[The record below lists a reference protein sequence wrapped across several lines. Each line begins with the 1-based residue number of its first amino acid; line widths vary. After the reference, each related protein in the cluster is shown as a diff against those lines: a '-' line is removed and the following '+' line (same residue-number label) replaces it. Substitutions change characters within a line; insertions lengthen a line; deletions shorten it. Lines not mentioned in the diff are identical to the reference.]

1 MDEVFVRKFD
11 LKISNNNILTMT
23 DYISTQLLTTS
34 INVEA
39 KHIQGDI
46 NELLCKYLKQKYE
59 GVCNKDGYVQKNSLQ
74 IINRSIGEVK
84 TINNT
89 SYIIYNITYK
99 GNIYSPVK
107 GTQLDVCVNSITKMG
122 IIGYLK
128 ETEEDTIETSPF
140 IVIVPRE
147 FFADNSIDEYSTN
160 DTLKVEIEDSRIRY
174 MSKNIQI
181 VAKPV

>member
-1 MDEVFVRKFD
+1 
-11 LKISNNNILTMT
+11 MT

-39 KHIQGDI
+39 KNIKGDI
-46 NELLCKYLKQKYE
+46 NELLYKYLKQKYE
-59 GVCNKDGYVQKNSLQ
+59 GVCNKDGYIQKDSLQ
-74 IINRSIGEVK
+74 IMNRSVGEVK

-89 SYIIYNITYK
+89 SYIIYNLTYK
-99 GNIYSPVK
+99 ANIYSPTK
-107 GTQLDVCVNSITKMG
+107 GSQLDICVNSITKMG

-128 ETEEDTIETSPF
+128 DKEDDTIETSPF
-140 IVIVPRE
+140 IIIIPRE
-147 FFADNSIDEYSTN
+147 FFMDDSIDNYSTN
-160 DTLKVEIEDSRIRY
+160 DTIRIQIEDSRVKY

>member
-1 MDEVFVRKFD
+1 
-11 LKISNNNILTMT
+11 MT

-46 NELLCKYLKQKYE
+46 NELLYKYLKQKYE
-59 GVCNKDGYVQKNSLQ
+59 GVCNKDGYVQKDSLQ
-74 IINRSIGEVK
+74 IMNRSIGEVK

-89 SYIIYNITYK
+89 SYIVYNITYK
-99 GNIYSPVK
+99 ANIYSPVK
-107 GTQLDVCVNSITKMG
+107 ETKLTITINSITKMG

-128 ETEEDTIETSPF
+128 DKEEDTIETSPF

-147 FFADNSIDEYSTN
+147 FFADDSVDEYSVN
-160 DTLKVEIEDSRIRY
+160 DTLQVQIEDSRIRY

>member
-1 MDEVFVRKFD
+1 
-11 LKISNNNILTMT
+11 MT
-23 DYISTQLLTTS
+23 DYTSTQLLTSS
-34 INVEA
+34 INVEI

-46 NELLCKYLKQKYE
+46 DQLLYKLLKQKYE
-59 GVCNKDGYVQKNSLQ
+59 GVCNKDGYIQKDSLH
-74 IINRSIGEVK
+74 IISRSIGEVK

-89 SYIIYNITYK
+89 SYIVYNITYK
-99 GNIYSPVK
+99 ANIYSPVK
-107 GTQLDVCVNSITKMG
+107 NTKLDITINSITKMG

-128 ETEEDTIETSPF
+128 DNENDTIEHSPF

-147 FFADNSIDEYSTN
+147 YFKDGNVDDFSVN
-160 DTLKVEIEDSRIRY
+160 DKLKVQIEDSRIKY

>member
-1 MDEVFVRKFD
+1 MV
-11 LKISNNNILTMT
+11 
-23 DYISTQLLTTS
+23 DYISSQLLTTS
-34 INVEA
+34 INVEM
-39 KHIQGDI
+39 KNIKGDI
-46 NELLCKYLKQKYE
+46 NELLYTLLKKKYE
-59 GVCNKDGYVQKNSLQ
+59 GVCNKDGYIQIGSLQ

-89 SYIIYNITYK
+89 SYIVYEITYQ

-107 GTQLDVCVNSITKMG
+107 GTKLDIIVNSLTKMG

-128 ETEEDTIETSPF
+128 DKDDDTIENSPF

-147 FFADNSIDEYSTN
+147 YFKDGSIDEYDTN
-160 DTLKVEIEDSRIRY
+160 SKLKVEIVDSRIKY
-174 MSKNIQI
+174 MSKNIQV